1 MRCACRRRERCSASK
16 INVKSLLLRR
26 LPRKSDG
33 AEAENLTAG
42 NDACLI
48 DETPLQT
55 IDRGGRCLGSRQ
67 VPVHGITLQEKLIGG
82 A

>member
-1 MRCACRRRERCSASK
+1 
-16 INVKSLLLRR
+16 
-26 LPRKSDG
+26 LPRKNEG
-33 AEAENLTAG
+33 AEAENLIAG

-55 IDRGGRCLGSRQ
+55 IDRGGRCFELRQ
-67 VPVHGITLQEKLIGG
+67 VPVHRITLQEKLIGG